1 MSRLGRHRAPRRR
14 ARWRRSRA
22 RARAPRARR
31 RRRRAARRRA
41 RASRARRARRARGV
55 AVRRRRRRRAT
66 ATTATTGDAARR
78 DALLGALPRDASFI
92 ALVDHAFALSER
104 DAATFVDAFC
114 ASERLTAAFCEDAFD
129 AVYAAYA
136 RRAPERE
143 LATLLEL
150 AKVFTTQ
157 YKARA
162 TPLATRVLDETL
174 DAARRCATGDVDE
187 ADARARIRDTLERAF
202 AIEGLAQRD
211 YVGALREYRVKLER
225 DSRAG
230 RSYALEFL
238 EADERLVAEL
248 CDPDAEL
255 RASEACRREL
265 VVAVD
270 VIFRA
275 LDGFIDAAA
284 R

>member
-1 MSRLGRHRAPRRR
+1 MASLARSSARAAGAPSTSSRRAP
-14 ARWRRSRA
+14 SRA
-22 RARAPRARR
+22 RVARASRATRARR
-31 RRRRAARRRA
+31 RRPS
-41 RASRARRARRARGV
+41 ASPPPRDGDDGDD
-55 AVRRRRRRRAT
+55 
-66 ATTATTGDAARR
+66 GDAARR

-265 VVAVD
+265 VVAAD

-275 LDGFIDAAA
+275 LDGFLDAAA